1 MAIPGPKAWLAQVF
15 SAKAVKGGVIRRSV
29 DDVKKYGGGLVNLK
43 AIVKLRGF
51 HLIRTG
57 DQYVVLC
64 HKGDIRVI
72 C

>member
-1 MAIPGPKAWLAQVF
+1 MAIPGPQAWLAQVF
-15 SAKAVKGGVIRRSV
+15 SAQAVKGGVIRRSV
-29 DDVKKYGGGLVNLK
+29 DDVKKYGGGLANLK
-43 AIVKLRGF
+43 AIVKQRGF